1 MDQITDAGKQRIAEL
16 VAEGAP
22 PWKMHQ
28 EIIRSRFV
36 VRRVV
41 VALRRPAGRWR
52 QRSLLRLSLAGR
64 EEISRG
70 LAAGRPVRAIAGGLD
85 RALPA
90 VCREIAANGGPQA
103 VPGVRCGSAM
113 RSAGCAGRSRPDWLS
128 ARGCA
133 RCQRTPVTGT
143 PAGSI
148 VCVVRARE
156 VAAGLIEAG
165 WVSRLPAMASCPV
178 AAGPA
183 AACNWPGS
191 GRPAR
196 WCLPGLLSL
205 SLRPAAAGGDA
216 RDLAAQP
223 QRAGSSA
230 RGLLFPARPR

>member
-90 VCREIAANGGPQA
+90 VCREIAANGGPQRYRA
-103 VPGVRCGSAM
+103 YDAGRRCG
-113 RSAGCAGRSRPDWLS
+113 PQD
-128 ARGCA
+128 
-133 RCQRTPVTGT
+133 V
-143 PAGSI
+143 PAG
-148 VCVVRARE
+148 
-156 VAAGLIEAG
+156 AGQIG
-165 WVSRLPAMASCPV
+165 SV
-178 AAGPA
+178 PA
-183 AACNWPGS
+183 AARDAS
-191 GRPAR
+191 GR
-196 WCLPGLLSL
+196 L
-205 SLRPAAAGGDA
+205 
-216 RDLAAQP
+216 
-223 QRAGSSA
+223 
-230 RGLLFPARPR
+230 